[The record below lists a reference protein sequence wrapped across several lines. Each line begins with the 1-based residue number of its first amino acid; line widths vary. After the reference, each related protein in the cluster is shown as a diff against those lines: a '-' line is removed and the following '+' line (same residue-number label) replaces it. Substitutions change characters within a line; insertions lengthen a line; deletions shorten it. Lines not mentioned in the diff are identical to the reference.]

1 MKIILA
7 SHGSLAKAMLE
18 VLHMIMGDEDNVEA
32 FCLDTYEN
40 PVALSEAVKKKI
52 EAAQGG
58 AQGAAHDGAQGE
70 HNGAQG
76 AQGEPIVMAC
86 DIKGGSIF
94 NHLLPF
100 CSIPGVSLFAGM
112 NLNLVL
118 SLANIQPQT
127 EADFIEVTGEGKDGI
142 ELFNR
147 EVLERMNNEDD
158 DF

>member
-52 EAAQGG
+52 EA
-58 AQGAAHDGAQGE
+58 
-70 HNGAQG
+70 

-127 EADFIEVTGEGKDGI
+127 EADFIEVIGEGKDGI